1 MCRFNGFFVN
11 GYILYIAGDSSNE
24 VPVLTVFVKE
34 WHSFACDTSME
45 NVGNFWLPISQL
57 LETNLPNVNHCITV
71 NFDPRFTGS
80 LVTRLVP
87 KTWLSVLWG
96 LSWEPLD
103 LMETS

>member
-57 LETNLPNVNHCITV
+57 LETNLPNVNHCIMV
-71 NFDPRFTGS
+71 NFDLRFTGS

-103 LMETS
+103 LMETP

>member
-57 LETNLPNVNHCITV
+57 LETNLPNVNHCIMV
-71 NFDPRFTGS
+71 NFDPRFAGS

-87 KTWLSVLWG
+87 KTWLSVLWS
-96 LSWEPLD
+96 LSWEPFD
-103 LMETS
+103 LMETP

>member
-57 LETNLPNVNHCITV
+57 LETNLPNVNHCIMV

-87 KTWLSVLWG
+87 KTWLSVLSG

-103 LMETS
+103 LMETP